1 MMETMSTVPKIAVVC
16 RYNQARSVISSAVLA
31 RYFPGAKILS
41 AGVNAVDA
49 SPIPESILEIASNWG
64 INLPYL
70 TSISTSSV
78 VQDLQE
84 ADLIVVAEN
93 EFIPILT
100 EMGISDTK
108 IKSMQD
114 EIFAHA
120 FIPFDPIDHHDNV
133 VSVEIAKAVMTTLQH
148 VRSHGF
154 FCFKNVVEVFIP
166 FSFQDFE
173 NGVQRIWDYAKEKDA
188 SLLFANFRAPDF
200 SIVQN
205 LNAPIRE
212 MIKINKNGVPEV
224 TLAAKPSQTPY
235 IIASRYE
242 LDNVEKFALSLN
254 FEECV
259 QQLAEER
266 PLLIITGPAEIEGR
280 QFAEPFLFASHATK
294 GFPLTF

>member
-1 MMETMSTVPKIAVVC
+1 MRTVPKIAVVC

-31 RYFPGAKILS
+31 RYFPDAKILS
-41 AGVNAVDA
+41 AGIDAVDG
-49 SPIPESILEIASNWG
+49 SPIPESILEIASSWG

-84 ADLIVVAEN
+84 ADFIVVAEN
-93 EFIPILT
+93 EFIPILM
-100 EMGISDTK
+100 EVGISDTK

-114 EIFAHA
+114 EIFTHA
-120 FIPFDPIDHHDNV
+120 FVPFDPIDHHDHV
-133 VSVEIAKAVMTTLQH
+133 VSVEIAKAVMITLQQ

-154 FCFKNVVEVFIP
+154 FPFKNDVEVFIP

-173 NGVQRIWDYAKEKDA
+173 NGVEHIWDYAKENDA

-205 LNAPIRE
+205 LNVPIRE
-212 MIKINKNGVPEV
+212 MIKFNKNGVPEV
-224 TLAAKPSQTPY
+224 ILAAQPSQSPY
-235 IIASRYE
+235 LIASRYE

-259 QQLAEER
+259 QQLAKER

-280 QFAEPFLFASHATK
+280 QFAEPFLIASHATK